1 MAPDPLTA
9 IDNGSTTPSVYS
21 DPGIGADAA
30 LDAFA
35 GDIGEPEPV
44 DPTELLTHDVTAV
57 IVAHDGSRFVHR
69 TLEAVAAL
77 RRMPERIVAVDTG
90 SRDETEQILTS
101 TLGAPSVV
109 SMPRSTGFGEAVA
122 AGVAAGDEM
131 TQARQGSGALRRSD
145 QTRWIWVLHDDSAPA
160 PDALSR
166 LLEAAVR
173 RPDAGIIGPKVLDW
187 REGRQLLEIGL
198 TVTSGGRRHTGL
210 DRREYDQGQ
219 HDATKNV
226 LAVGSAGMLIRRDVW
241 DELGG
246 FDPRLTIFRDDLDLG
261 WRANE
266 AGYPVVVCP
275 DAVVYHAEAAAHG
288 RRRLGATRD
297 RPHLADRRNA
307 IYVLLAN
314 TPARSL
320 LFVLLRV
327 LFMGLGRSLTF
338 LVGKQPALAFE
349 ELVALLSVIGRPDV
363 LIRARARRRHTR
375 RKSPSQLRS
384 LFPPRGQQL
393 RHAGENVLGMIT
405 GSGSGAGHD
414 VSGGRRA
421 ATSGGEDDES
431 PAGDDGWILRFLL
444 HPAVLMTAAL
454 IVVTLVT
461 ARDLIGSGRL
471 FGGALLPAPAAAGEL
486 WAVYTESWHGAGLGS
501 PSATPPYLGVVALVA
516 TLFRNASLA
525 VDLLLIGSVPLAG
538 LTMYLLVRRVVQAK
552 LLRVWVSASYA
563 LLPAITGAIAAGRL
577 GTAVATVL
585 TPLLVL
591 AVMRTLGT
599 PGRSGPGRAAWS
611 AGLLLAVVSA
621 FVPLAWIIALALA
634 IVAGATVFR
643 DRRSLLRLGVLL
655 AVTPVVLIPWTGS
668 LLTNPML
675 LVTEAGVPG
684 PGLSDS
690 ELAPW
695 SVLLQN
701 PGGPGSG
708 PIWLGAGIL
717 AAAWIS
723 LFRPVRRLAIATAWV
738 VVGVAL
744 VAGIVLSRI
753 AVSGPTLE
761 TPVAGWPGYA
771 TVLVAGGLLVAAAIG
786 AEGARERLSRASFG
800 WRQPLA
806 VIVVGA
812 AGLAPIV
819 AAGWWVAR
827 GAGDPIE
834 RRDPAILPAY
844 VADEADRPERVRTL
858 VLNRADDGRITYAL
872 LREAGPRLGDAETSP
887 PPEEYGPLDDV
898 VADVVSGRGGA
909 DGARLAEF
917 AVRYVY
923 LPQPYDPDLADTLD
937 TVPGLVRS
945 SAPEGAA
952 IWQIDQPVA
961 RVWIAAPPAEDGAP
975 APMADENAEV
985 VTIPSDEVNAAGN
998 VPEGPEGRQVVLSE
1012 LADPGWTARFNGTEL
1027 EPTTYGGWA
1036 QAFTLPPQAGELTV
1050 EYEGNRRAFWL
1061 WFQLGAVV
1069 VAVVLALPGIRRER
1083 GAVDDAA
1090 DLDPDDTSP
1099 RLPLAPVPAGAGA
1112 EREQPVAARGS
1123 RRKGARRGAEPS
1135 PSPRP
1140 APTPE
1145 SEPATAADGGA
1156 WVPGERT
1163 LGERLRGRPATKQ
1176 PAGDPQAEPAKA
1188 PSRGRGPRKRS
1199 AREPDPAD
1207 ATGFLESTPDE
1218 APSRGRG
1225 ARKRSAGEP
1234 EPADA
1239 TGFLEPTPDEAPSRG
1254 RAPRKRSAREPEPAA
1269 PEAGDPLTD
1278 PAFAEPGPA
1287 PAPQPG
1293 EEPPHAVGT
1302 WDPFARAGVDDDAP
1316 RASLTDAYK
1325 GRRAGRAAEEASD
1338 ANGADTG
1345 ARTRRAP
1352 GKRAAGKRAK
1362 GRRQEDEQ

>member
-35 GDIGEPEPV
+35 SDIGEPEPV

-90 SRDETEQILTS
+90 SRDETEQVLTS

-122 AGVAAGDEM
+122 AGVAAGDDM
-131 TQARQGSGALRRSD
+131 TQLQGSGSLRRSD
-145 QTRWIWVLHDDSAPA
+145 QTRWIWILHDDSAPA

-219 HDATKNV
+219 HDAAKNV

-246 FDPRLTIFRDDLDLG
+246 FDPRLTIFRDDVDLG

-327 LFMGLGRSLTF
+327 LFMSLGRSLTF

-375 RKSPSQLRS
+375 RRSPSQLRA

-421 ATSGGEDDES
+421 ASSGDDDEA
-431 PAGDDGWILRFLL
+431 PAGDDGWVLRFLL

-471 FGGALLPAPAAAGEL
+471 FGGALLPAPAAAGDL

-501 PSATPPYLGVVALVA
+501 PSATPPYLGAVALVA
-516 TLFRNASLA
+516 TLVRNASLA

-538 LTMYLLVRRVVQAK
+538 LTMYVLIRRIVQTK
-552 LLRVWVSASYA
+552 LLRVWVAASYA
-563 LLPAITGAIAAGRL
+563 LLPAVTGAIAAGRL

-611 AGLLLAVVSA
+611 AGLLLAVISA
-621 FVPLAWIIALALA
+621 FVPLAWLVALALA
-634 IVAGATVFR
+634 IVAAATVFR

-668 LLTNPML
+668 LIGRPML

-684 PGLSDS
+684 PGLSDP

-708 PIWLGAGIL
+708 PVWLGAGIL

-723 LFRPVRRLAIATAWV
+723 LFRPVRRLAIAAAWV

-786 AEGARERLSRASFG
+786 GEGARERLSRASFG

-806 VIVVGA
+806 VIVAGA

-858 VLNRADDGRITYAL
+858 VVNRADDGRITYAL
-872 LREAGPRLGDAETSP
+872 LREAGPRLGDAENSP

-923 LPQPYDPDLADTLD
+923 LPRPYDPDLADTLD

-961 RVWIAAPPAEDGAP
+961 RVWVAAPPAEDGAL
-975 APMADENAEV
+975 APLADEDSEV
-985 VTIPSDEVNAAGN
+985 VTVPSGEVNAGGS

-1012 LADPGWTARFNGTEL
+1012 LSDPGWTARFNGTEL

-1036 QAFTLPPQAGELTV
+1036 QAFELPPQAGELTV

-1069 VAVVLALPGIRRER
+1069 VALVLALPGIRRER

-1090 DLDPDDTSP
+1090 DLDPEDSSP
-1099 RLPLAPVPAGAGA
+1099 GLPLTPVPAGAGA
-1112 EREQPVAARGS
+1112 ERPQPVAARGG
-1123 RRKGARRGAEPS
+1123 RRKSSRRGAEPS

-1145 SEPATAADGGA
+1145 REPATAADGAA
-1156 WVPGERT
+1156 WVPGERS
-1163 LGERLRGRPATKQ
+1163 LGERLRGRPA
-1176 PAGDPQAEPAKA
+1176 A
-1188 PSRGRGPRKRS
+1188 PSRGRGSRKRG
-1199 AREPDPAD
+1199 AREPEPVD
-1207 ATGFLESTPDE
+1207 AAGFLESGPDE
-1218 APSRGRG
+1218 GPARGRG
-1225 ARKRSAGEP
+1225 ARKRA
-1234 EPADA
+1234 
-1239 TGFLEPTPDEAPSRG
+1239 
-1254 RAPRKRSAREPEPAA
+1254 AREPEPVDATGVLEPTPEEPPRGRAARKRTAPEPAPAPVA

-1278 PAFAEPGPA
+1278 PAFAEPRPA
-1287 PAPQPG
+1287 PAPAGQPG
-1293 EEPPHAVGT
+1293 EQPHAVGG

-1316 RASLTDAYK
+1316 RASITDAYK
-1325 GRRAGRAAEEASD
+1325 GRRAGRAAEESPD
-1338 ANGADTG
+1338 AGGDGAG
-1345 ARTRRAP
+1345 ARNRRAT

>member
-21 DPGIGADAA
+21 DPGFGADAA

-35 GDIGEPEPV
+35 SDIGEPEPV
-44 DPTELLTHDVTAV
+44 DPTALLTHDVTAV

-90 SRDETEQILTS
+90 SRDETEQVLTS

-109 SMPRSTGFGEAVA
+109 PLPRSTGFGAAVA
-122 AGVAAGDEM
+122 AGVEAGDRM
-131 TQARQGSGALRRSD
+131 AQASLGTGGLRRSD

-198 TVTSGGRRHTGL
+198 TVTGGGRRHTGL

-219 HDATKNV
+219 HDTTKNV

-246 FDPRLTIFRDDLDLG
+246 FDPWLRIFRDDLDLG

-266 AGYPVVVCP
+266 AGHPVVVCP
-275 DAVVYHAEAAAHG
+275 EAIVYHAEAAAHG

-327 LFMGLGRSLTF
+327 LFMSLGRSLTF

-363 LIRARARRRHTR
+363 LVRARARRRQTR

-393 RHAGENVLGMIT
+393 RHAGENVLGMLT
-405 GSGSGAGHD
+405 GSGSGGGHD

-421 ATSGGEDDES
+421 VSSDGDDDEA
-431 PAGDDGWILRFLL
+431 PAGDDTWILRFLL

-461 ARDLIGSGRL
+461 ARGLIGSGRL
-471 FGGALLPAPAAAGEL
+471 FGGALLPAPVGAGDL
-486 WAVYTESWHGAGLGS
+486 WQVYTESWHGAGLGS
-501 PSATPPYLGVVALVA
+501 PAASPPYLGVVAVFA
-516 TLFRNASLA
+516 TVVRNASVT

-538 LTMYLLVRRVVQAK
+538 LTMYLLVRRLVGSK
-552 LLRVWVSASYA
+552 LMRVWVSATYA
-563 LLPAITGAIAAGRL
+563 LLPATTGAIAAGRL
-577 GTAVATVL
+577 GTAVAAVL
-585 TPLLVL
+585 TPLLAL
-591 AVMRTLGT
+591 AVMRTLGS
-599 PGRSGPGRAAWS
+599 PGRPGPGRAAWS
-611 AGLLLAVVSA
+611 AGLLLAMIAA
-621 FVPLAWIIALALA
+621 FVPLAWIIALVLA
-634 IVAGATVFR
+634 GIAAATVFR
-643 DRRSLLRLGVLL
+643 DRRSLLRLGAVL

-668 LLTNPML
+668 LISRPML
-675 LVTEAGVPG
+675 LVTEAGVAG
-684 PGLSDS
+684 PGLSDP

-708 PIWLGAGIL
+708 PVWLGAGL
-717 AAAWIS
+717 LVAAWVS
-723 LFRPVRRLAIATAWV
+723 LFRPVRRLAIAAAWT

-744 VAGIVLSRI
+744 VAGIVLSRL

-761 TPVAGWPGYA
+761 TPVAGWPGFA

-806 VIVVGA
+806 VIVAGA
-812 AGLAPIV
+812 AALAPIV
-819 AAGWWVAR
+819 GAGWWMAR

-834 RRDPAILPAY
+834 RRDPQILPAY
-844 VADEADRPERVRTL
+844 VSDEAARPERVRTL
-858 VLNRADDGRITYAL
+858 VVNRAEDGRITYAL
-872 LREAGPRLGDAETSP
+872 LRESGPRLGDAETSP
-887 PPEEYGPLDDV
+887 PPEEYVPLDQV

-952 IWQIDQPVA
+952 MWQIDQPVA
-961 RVWIAAPPAEDGAP
+961 RVWITAPPAEGTEIAP
-975 APMADENAEV
+975 LADEDSEV
-985 VTIPSDEVNAAGN
+985 VTVPSDEVDAAGP
-998 VPEGPEGRQVVLSE
+998 VPEGAENRLVVLSE
-1012 LADPGWTARFNGTEL
+1012 LADEGWTATLDGREL
-1027 EPTTYGGWA
+1027 EPTTYAGWA
-1036 QAFTLPPQAGELTV
+1036 QAFELGPQAGDLVV

-1061 WFQLGAVV
+1061 WFQLGAVL

-1090 DLDPDDTSP
+1090 DLDPEDSSP
-1099 RLPLAPVPAGAGA
+1099 QLPLEPIAVGADAVPAGTPAA
-1112 EREQPVAARGS
+1112 APVAARAS
-1123 RRKGARRGAEPS
+1123 RRRGGRRSAEPAPSPAEPLTEPLSEPPAEPPAEPGRREPS

-1140 APTPE
+1140 EPTPVAE
-1145 SEPATAADGGA
+1145 ATGLPWLPGGERLPAERPLEQPRRYEQAPYEPATEQ
-1156 WVPGERT
+1156 W
-1163 LGERLRGRPATKQ
+1163 
-1176 PAGDPQAEPAKA
+1176 
-1188 PSRGRGPRKRS
+1188 
-1199 AREPDPAD
+1199 
-1207 ATGFLESTPDE
+1207 TP
-1218 APSRGRG
+1218 
-1225 ARKRSAGEP
+1225 
-1234 EPADA
+1234 
-1239 TGFLEPTPDEAPSRG
+1239 
-1254 RAPRKRSAREPEPAA
+1254 
-1269 PEAGDPLTD
+1269 GDPLTD
-1278 PAFAEPGPA
+1278 PAFAEPEPEPEPEPTRAPRARTPRKRTGRTAEPA
-1287 PAPQPG
+1287 SREPDPVAPEAQEPRNGATG
-1293 EEPPHAVGT
+1293 EAEAHAVGD
-1302 WDPFARAGVDDDAP
+1302 WDPFARSGVDQDAP
-1316 RASLTDAYK
+1316 RASLIDAYK
-1325 GRRAGRAAEEASD
+1325 GRRAGRAAEEQPGT
-1338 ANGADTG
+1338 GADAPATG
-1345 ARTRRAP
+1345 RKRTP

-1362 GRRQEDEQ
+1362 SRRQEDDQ

>member
-9 IDNGSTTPSVYS
+9 IENGSTTPSVYS

-35 GDIGEPEPV
+35 GDVGEPEPV
-44 DPTELLTHDVTAV
+44 DPTALLTHDVTAV
-57 IVAHDGSRFVHR
+57 IVAHDGSRFIHR

-109 SMPRSTGFGEAVA
+109 SMPRSTGFGAAVA
-122 AGVAAGDEM
+122 AGVAAGDDM
-131 TQARQGSGALRRSD
+131 AQAMRGSGGLRQSD
-145 QTRWIWVLHDDSAPA
+145 RTHWIWLLHDDSAPA

-198 TVTSGGRRHTGL
+198 TVTGGGRRHTGL

-219 HDATKNV
+219 HDTSKNV

-327 LFMGLGRSLTF
+327 VFMGLGRSLTF

-363 LIRARARRRHTR
+363 LIRARARRRRTR
-375 RKSPSQLRS
+375 RKAPSQLRS

-393 RHAGENVLGMIT
+393 RHAGENVFGMIT

-421 ATSGGEDDES
+421 ATSGDDEE
-431 PAGDDGWILRFLL
+431 PAGDDGRILRFLL

-461 ARDLIGSGRL
+461 ARGLIGSGRL
-471 FGGALLPAPAAAGEL
+471 FGGALLPAPAAAGDL

-501 PSATPPYLGVVALVA
+501 PSATPPYLGVLALVG
-516 TLFRNASLA
+516 TLVRNASLA
-525 VDLLLIGSVPLAG
+525 VDLLLIGSVPLSG
-538 LTMYLLVRRVVQAK
+538 LTMYLLVRRIVRTK
-552 LLRVWVSASYA
+552 LLRVWVATTYA
-563 LLPAITGAIAAGRL
+563 LLPAVTGAIAAGRL

-611 AGLLLAVVSA
+611 AGLLLAVISA
-621 FVPLAWIIALALA
+621 FVPLAWLIALVLA

-668 LLTNPML
+668 LITRPML
-675 LVTEAGVPG
+675 LVTEAGVAG
-684 PGLSDS
+684 PGLSDP

-708 PIWLGAGIL
+708 PVWLGAGIV

-723 LFRPVRRLAIATAWV
+723 LFRPVRRLVIATAWV

-771 TVLVAGGLLVAAAIG
+771 TVLVAGGLLIAAAIG
-786 AEGARERLSRASFG
+786 GEGARERLSRASFG

-806 VIVVGA
+806 VIIAGA
-812 AGLAPIV
+812 AALAPIV
-819 AAGWWVAR
+819 GAGWWVAR
-827 GAGDPIE
+827 GAGDPVE
-834 RRDPAILPAY
+834 RRDPGILPAY

-872 LREAGPRLGDAETSP
+872 LRESGPRLGDAETSP

-923 LPQPYDPDLADTLD
+923 LPRPYDPDLADTLD

-961 RVWIAAPPAEDGAP
+961 RVWIAAPPAEDGEL
-975 APMADENAEV
+975 APMADEDTEV
-985 VTIPSDEVNAAGN
+985 VTVPSGDVNASGS

-1012 LADPGWTARFNGTEL
+1012 LADPGWTARFNGAEL

-1090 DLDPDDTSP
+1090 DLDPEDSSP
-1099 RLPLAPVPAGAGA
+1099 RLPLAPVPAGA
-1112 EREQPVAARGS
+1112 EPQPVAARGG
-1123 RRKGARRGAEPS
+1123 RRKGSRRGAEPS

-1140 APTPE
+1140 APTPRP
-1145 SEPATAADGGA
+1145 EPEPVPADASA
-1156 WVPGERT
+1156 WVPGERS
-1163 LGERLRGRPATKQ
+1163 LGERLRGRPAAK
-1176 PAGDPQAEPAKA
+1176 PSAAPQDEPA
-1188 PSRGRGPRKRS
+1188 
-1199 AREPDPAD
+1199 PA
-1207 ATGFLESTPDE
+1207 
-1218 APSRGRG
+1218 RGRG
-1225 ARKRSAGEP
+1225 ARKRA
-1234 EPADA
+1234 
-1239 TGFLEPTPDEAPSRG
+1239 
-1254 RAPRKRSAREPEPAA
+1254 AREPEPSAEATAFLESMPEAVATPEPAPRGRGGRKRAA
-1269 PEAGDPLTD
+1269 PEPEPVAPEADPLTD
-1278 PAFAEPGPA
+1278 PAFDEPPAAQPAAE
-1287 PAPQPG
+1287 QQ
-1293 EEPPHAVGT
+1293 PHAVGT

-1316 RASLTDAYK
+1316 RGSITDAYQ
-1325 GRRAGRAAEEASD
+1325 GRRAGRAADEAPD
-1338 ANGADTG
+1338 ADAGG
-1345 ARTRRAP
+1345 RTRRAP

-1362 GRRQEDEQ
+1362 GRRQEDDK

>member
-1 MAPDPLTA
+1 MTA

-35 GDIGEPEPV
+35 SDIGEPEPV
-44 DPTELLTHDVTAV
+44 DPTALLTHDVTAV
-57 IVAHDGSRFVHR
+57 IVAHDGNRFVHR

-109 SMPRSTGFGEAVA
+109 SMSRSTGFGAAVA

-131 TQARQGSGALRRSD
+131 AQAMRGTGGLRRSD
-145 QTRWIWVLHDDSAPA
+145 QTHWVWVLHDDSAPA

-198 TVTSGGRRHTGL
+198 TVTGGGRRHTGL

-219 HDATKNV
+219 HDTTKNV

-246 FDPRLTIFRDDLDLG
+246 FDPNLTIFRDDLDLG

-275 DAVVYHAEAAAHG
+275 EAIVYHAEAAAHG

-327 LFMGLGRSLTF
+327 LFMSLGRSLTF

-349 ELVALLSVIGRPDV
+349 ELVALLSVIGRPDR
-363 LIRARARRRHTR
+363 LIRARAFRRRTR
-375 RKSPSQLRS
+375 RKSPSQLRT

-405 GSGSGAGHD
+405 GSGGGAGHD

-421 ATSGGEDDES
+421 ASSGDEEEA
-431 PAGDDGWILRFLL
+431 PAGDDGWVLRFLL

-454 IVVTLVT
+454 IVIVLVT
-461 ARDLIGSGRL
+461 ARGLIGSGRL
-471 FGGALLPAPAAAGEL
+471 FGGALLPSPAAAGEL

-501 PSATPPYLGVVALVA
+501 ASASPPYLGAVAVVATIV
-516 TLFRNASLA
+516 RNASLA
-525 VDLLLIGSVPLAG
+525 VDLLLLGSVPLAG
-538 LTMYLLVRRVVQAK
+538 LTMYLLVRRVVTTK
-552 LLRVWVSASYA
+552 LLRVWVAASYA
-563 LLPAITGAIAAGRL
+563 LLPATTGAIAAGRL
-577 GTAVATVL
+577 GTAVAAVL

-591 AVMRTLGT
+591 AVMRTLGS
-599 PGRSGPGRAAWS
+599 PGRPGPGRAAWS

-621 FVPLAWIIALALA
+621 FVPLAWLIALVLA
-634 IVAGATVFR
+634 IVAAATVFG

-655 AVTPVVLIPWTGS
+655 AVAPVVLIPWTGS
-668 LLTNPML
+668 LISRPML

-684 PGLSDS
+684 PDLSDP

-708 PIWLGAGIL
+708 PLWLGAGIVV
-717 AAAWIS
+717 AAWFS
-723 LFRPVRRLAIATAWV
+723 LFRPVRRLAIASAWT

-761 TPVAGWPGYA
+761 TPVAGWPGFA
-771 TVLVAGGLLVAAAIG
+771 TVVVAGGLLVATAIG

-806 VIVVGA
+806 VIVAAA

-834 RRDPAILPAY
+834 RRDPQILPAY
-844 VADEADRPERVRTL
+844 VADEAAGPQGVRTL

-872 LREAGPRLGDAETSP
+872 LRESGPRLGDAETSP

-923 LPQPYDPDLADTLD
+923 LPRPFDPDLADTLD

-961 RVWIAAPPAEDGAP
+961 RVWVAAPPAEDGELAP
-975 APMADENAEV
+975 LADENAEV
-985 VTIPSDEVNAAGN
+985 VTVPSDESSAAGS
-998 VPEGPEGRQVVLSE
+998 VPEGPEGRLVVLSE
-1012 LADPGWTARFNGTEL
+1012 LADSGWTARLNGAEL
-1027 EPTTYGGWA
+1027 TPTTYGGWA
-1036 QAFTLPPQAGELTV
+1036 QAFELPPQAGQLTV

-1069 VAVVLALPGIRRER
+1069 VALVLALPGIRRDR

-1090 DLDPDDTSP
+1090 DLDPDDSSP
-1099 RLPLAPVPAGAGA
+1099 QLPLEPVPA
-1112 EREQPVAARGS
+1112 REPAAARGG
-1123 RRKGARRGAEPS
+1123 RRRGSRRGAEPS

-1140 APTPE
+1140 EPTPVPVPE
-1145 SEPATAADGGA
+1145 PAREPEPATVAEAA
-1156 WVPGERT
+1156 WLPGERP
-1163 LGERLRGRPATKQ
+1163 LGERLRRDPA
-1176 PAGDPQAEPAKA
+1176 PADV
-1188 PSRGRGPRKRS
+1188 RKR
-1199 AREPDPAD
+1199 
-1207 ATGFLESTPDE
+1207 TT
-1218 APSRGRG
+1218 
-1225 ARKRSAGEP
+1225 RKRP
-1234 EPADA
+1234 
-1239 TGFLEPTPDEAPSRG
+1239 
-1254 RAPRKRSAREPEPAA
+1254 AREPEPAA
-1269 PEAGDPLTD
+1269 ETGILEPVAEPAPRGRKRAAAEPPIAGPPIAGPLTD
-1278 PAFAEPGPA
+1278 PASAEPA
-1287 PAPQPG
+1287 PAPRG
-1293 EEPPHAVGT
+1293 TAEPSPHDVGD
-1302 WDPFARAGVDDDAP
+1302 WNPFARAGVDDDAP
-1316 RASLTDAYK
+1316 RGSLTDAYK
-1325 GRRAGRAAEEASD
+1325 GRRAGRQADEAAGEAPSEE
-1338 ANGADTG
+1338 TG
-1345 ARTRRAP
+1345 RGRRTP